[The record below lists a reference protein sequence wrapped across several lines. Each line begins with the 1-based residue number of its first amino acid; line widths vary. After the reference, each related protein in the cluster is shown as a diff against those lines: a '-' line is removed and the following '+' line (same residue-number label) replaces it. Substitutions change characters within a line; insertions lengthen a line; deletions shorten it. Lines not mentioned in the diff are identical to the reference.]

1 MSVIFVAGIHA
12 VGKST
17 ACEFVSAELGIP
29 HYTASQIIRGEKS
42 AAVPAGSKL
51 VDDVAENQRLLIQGV
66 SRLSASGIIL
76 LDGHFT
82 LQRKSDG
89 AIEAISVDV
98 FREIQVSAVVVFTDD
113 PVKIAERTFARD
125 EAVLPL
131 KYLQDHQEAEVMHAK
146 QVASALGVPI
156 VMLQAF
162 DTKAFANAISSWGGV
177 SPSSSRN
184 SRN

>member
-1 MSVIFVAGIHA
+1 MIFVAGIHA

-17 ACEFVSAELGIP
+17 TCEFVSAELGIP

-51 VDDVAENQRLLIQGV
+51 VDDVADNQRLLIQGI
-66 SRLSASGIIL
+66 SRLSATGIVL

-82 LQRKSDG
+82 IQRKSDG
-89 AIEAISVDV
+89 AIEAIPVEV

-125 EAVLPL
+125 NAVLSL
-131 KYLQDHQEAEVMHAK
+131 ELLHSHQEAEVKQAK
-146 QVASALGVPI
+146 HVATTLGLPI
-156 VMLQAF
+156 VMLKAF
-162 DTKAFANAISSWGGV
+162 DTETFANAIRGWGFELPPT
-177 SPSSSRN
+177 SLPSHV
-184 SRN
+184 